1 MLRISNIKLSI
12 LEAESKDQ
20 ERKALEKKLQKM
32 IKNERL
38 LDFQIFKKSVDARKK
53 EMIFFVYTIDFQALD
68 EKGLLAKNKSI
79 SISPE
84 LKANSVVK
92 GQKQLQ
98 QRPIIVGTG
107 PAGLFAGLIL
117 AENGYRPILLEKG
130 DDVDERT
137 RKIDHFWKTGQL
149 DEKSNVQFGEGGAG
163 TFSDGKLTTQIN
175 DIRCRT
181 VLKKFIDAGAPE
193 EILYLNKPHIGTDLL
208 RGVVKNIRQQII
220 KNGGQVRFQTE
231 MTDLIIENNH
241 IKAAVVN
248 QSEVIESAI
257 ICLGIGHSSRQSYQR
272 LYELGLSMKAKAF
285 SIGARIEHP
294 QAMIDAGRYG
304 KWAGHPALGAADY
317 KLAFHG
323 KEERSAYTFCMCP
336 GGSVVASS
344 SERDG
349 LVTNGMSQHARD
361 GVNANAALLV
371 GVNPED
377 YESDHPLAGIEFQ
390 RKWEHAAFV
399 SGGGNYF
406 APAQLVGDFLKDQ
419 PSKSLGTVQ
428 SSYRPGIKLGDL
440 RACLPEY
447 VTDTMKSAI
456 IEFNK
461 KIKGFS
467 MDEAILTGVETRSSA
482 PVRILRDENYEASV
496 KGVFPMGEGAGYA
509 GGIMSSAVDG
519 IKIAEKIMERFATF
533 EREEDSR

>member
-163 TFSDGKLTTQIN
+163 TFSDGKLTTKIN

-220 KNGGQVRFQTE
+220 KNCGQVSFQTE
-231 MTDLIIENNH
+231 MTDLII
-241 IKAAVVN
+241 
-248 QSEVIESAI
+248 
-257 ICLGIGHSSRQSYQR
+257 
-272 LYELGLSMKAKAF
+272 
-285 SIGARIEHP
+285 
-294 QAMIDAGRYG
+294 
-304 KWAGHPALGAADY
+304 
-317 KLAFHG
+317 
-323 KEERSAYTFCMCP
+323 
-336 GGSVVASS
+336 
-344 SERDG
+344 
-349 LVTNGMSQHARD
+349 
-361 GVNANAALLV
+361 
-371 GVNPED
+371 
-377 YESDHPLAGIEFQ
+377 
-390 RKWEHAAFV
+390 
-399 SGGGNYF
+399 
-406 APAQLVGDFLKDQ
+406 
-419 PSKSLGTVQ
+419 
-428 SSYRPGIKLGDL
+428 
-440 RACLPEY
+440 
-447 VTDTMKSAI
+447 
-456 IEFNK
+456 
-461 KIKGFS
+461 
-467 MDEAILTGVETRSSA
+467 
-482 PVRILRDENYEASV
+482 
-496 KGVFPMGEGAGYA
+496 
-509 GGIMSSAVDG
+509 
-519 IKIAEKIMERFATF
+519 
-533 EREEDSR
+533 